1 MKRWL
6 TTGLTLAAIAAVCV
20 TAVAATYR
28 LTATRIEENRIAFLE
43 SRLAPALGAAD
54 YDTPPAGDAVTLMP
68 PHGLP
73 GNEPATIYRVY
84 KDREPAAALFAVSAR
99 NGYAGPIRVLIGI
112 DAHGAVTGVRIL
124 EHEETPG
131 LGDGI
136 EASRSDW
143 LEQFPGRSLG
153 DPPLGSWS
161 VRADGGRFDQLT
173 GATITP
179 RAVVGAIRDTLVY
192 FEANK
197 DTVFSTPGSS
207 E

>member
-20 TAVAATYR
+20 AAVAATWR
-28 LTATRIEENRIAFLE
+28 LTAGRIEANRIAFLE
-43 SRLAPALGAAD
+43 SRLVPVLGDVD
-54 YDTPPAGDAVTLMP
+54 YDTRPAGDAVTIAP
-68 PHGLP
+68 PHALP
-73 GNEPATIYRVY
+73 GSEPATIYRVY
-84 KDREPAAALFAVSAR
+84 RGTEPAAALFAVSAR
-99 NGYAGPIRVLIGI
+99 NGYAGPIRILVGI
-112 DAHGAVTGVRIL
+112 DAGGAITGLRIL
-124 EHEETPG
+124 EHDETPG

-143 LEQFPGRSLG
+143 VTQFPGRSLG
-153 DPPLGSWS
+153 DPPLEDWA

-192 FEANK
+192 FDANR
-197 DTVFSTPGSS
+197 DTVFSGT
-207 E
+207 ERDE

>member
-20 TAVAATYR
+20 TVVAATYR
-28 LTATRIEENRIAFLE
+28 LTAGRIAENRLAFLE
-43 SRLAPALGAAD
+43 SRLAPALGSVD
-54 YDTPPAGDAVTLMP
+54 YDTRPAGDAITLMP

-84 KDREPAAALFAVSAR
+84 RDGQPAAALFAVSAR

-112 DAHGAVTGVRIL
+112 DAAGTVTGVRIL
-124 EHEETPG
+124 EHDETPG

-143 LEQFPGRSLG
+143 VEQFPGRSLG
-153 DPPLGSWS
+153 DPPVASWS

>member
-20 TAVAATYR
+20 TIVAATYR
-28 LTATRIEENRIAFLE
+28 LTATRIADNRLAFLE
-43 SRLAPALGAAD
+43 SQLAPALGTVD
-54 YDTPPAGDAVTLMP
+54 YDTRPAGDAITLMA

-84 KDREPAAALFAVSAR
+84 RDGQPAAALFAVSAR

-112 DAHGAVTGVRIL
+112 DAAGAVTGVRIL

-143 LEQFPGRSLG
+143 IEQFAGRSLG
-153 DPPLGSWS
+153 DPPVESWS

-192 FEANK
+192 FEANR
-197 DTVFSTPGSS
+197 DTVFSRPGSS

>member
-20 TAVAATYR
+20 AAVAATWR
-28 LTATRIEENRIAFLE
+28 LTAGRIEANRIAFLE
-43 SRLAPALGAAD
+43 SRLVPVLGDVD
-54 YDTPPAGDAVTLMP
+54 YDTRPAGDAITIVP
-68 PHGLP
+68 PHALP
-73 GNEPATIYRVY
+73 GSEPATIYRVY
-84 KDREPAAALFAVSAR
+84 LGSEPAAALFAVSAR
-99 NGYAGPIRVLIGI
+99 NGYAGPIRVLVGI
-112 DAHGAVTGVRIL
+112 DAGGTITGLRIL
-124 EHEETPG
+124 EHDETPG

-143 LEQFPGRSLG
+143 VSQFPGRSLG
-153 DPPLGSWS
+153 DPPLEDWA

-192 FEANK
+192 FDANRA
-197 DTVFSTPGSS
+197 TVFSGTKRD